1 MFPLS
6 VLVFH
11 YHTQCHIIIH
21 GVTSSESCFRGLCSV
36 RVPSAT
42 RQQVALTNR
51 QPTVNQPSTNRHE
64 ASHSTLIMIAWR
76 SPSSLAALALSGTR
90 PSALYRDIRRVG
102 YIAHVCWARLGA
114 FTPICMFN
122 DGNTSSTGDEC
133 KRGGRERSRERSLL
147 TIK

>member
-51 QPTVNQPSTNRHE
+51 QPTVNQPSTNRPE

-114 FTPICMFN
+114 FLRFACLM
-122 DGNTSSTGDEC
+122 TGIQAVQGMSVSEV
-133 KRGGRERSRERSLL
+133 GEREVEREVY
-147 TIK
+147 